1 MCQNANKTVAAL
13 MAAIEPTLK
22 SLLTF
27 AGIAGTTEAQ
37 AAIAAYDAALTAVQN
52 WQSGTTAQNVLELI
66 GDFQTV
72 FASLPLPP
80 TVEAL
85 ANIILA
91 GIETVIGVLTANS
104 PAPAAPAPGDP
115 VVGDAEA
122 ASGEEITAMR
132 QAHVAADTA
141 AKVQTLV
148 PGFKRSMWHS
158 PESQYKK
165 AWNDAVAS
173 GQFPETLKAA

>member
-85 ANIILA
+85 TNIILA

-104 PAPAAPAPGDP
+104 PAPAAPQGT
-115 VVGDAEA
+115 VGAEEQGMHQA
-122 ASGEEITAMR
+122 A
-132 QAHVAADTA
+132 VAADTVQ
-141 AKVQTLV
+141 KVHALV
-148 PGFKRSMWHS
+148 PGIKLSRFHAADV
-158 PESQYKK
+158 QYKK

-173 GQFPETLKAA
+173 GGFPETLKAA